1 MKSKNLQ
8 FLIFLGLL
16 LIIFFGAHTLA
27 LYCLNKDV
35 FENQIIL
42 SYLVNFSLAVF
53 VFLVVIK
60 TLSNNSAQAGFV
72 FMGGSALKFLVF
84 FLVFYP
90 SYKEDGNI
98 ETLEFLAFFI
108 PYATCLI
115 AEVVYLCKQLNNQST

>member
-1 MKSKNLQ
+1 MKSKDIQ

-16 LIIFFGAHTLA
+16 LIIFFGAHLLA
-27 LYCLNKDV
+27 LYYLNKDI
-35 FENQIIL
+35 FENQIIS

-60 TLSNNSAQAGFV
+60 KLSNNSAQAGFV

-90 SYKEDGNI
+90 SYKGDGNI

-115 AEVVYLCKQLNNQST
+115 AEVIYLSKQLNNQST

>member
-1 MKSKNLQ
+1 MKSKNIK

-16 LIIFFGAHTLA
+16 LIIFFGAHLLA
-27 LYCLNKDV
+27 LYYLNKDI
-35 FENQIIL
+35 FENQIIS

-60 TLSNNSAQAGFV
+60 KLSNNSAQAGFV

-108 PYATCLI
+108 PYQP
-115 AEVVYLCKQLNNQST
+115 V